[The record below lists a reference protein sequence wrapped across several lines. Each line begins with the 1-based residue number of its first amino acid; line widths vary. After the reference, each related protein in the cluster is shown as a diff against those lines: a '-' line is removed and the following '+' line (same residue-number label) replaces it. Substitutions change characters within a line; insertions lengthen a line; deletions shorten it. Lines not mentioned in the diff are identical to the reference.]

1 MQKRP
6 LGNSDLSITP
16 LGIGAWAIGGPWT
29 FGWGPQDDNES
40 VAAIHAGLDAGLN
53 WLDTAPI
60 YGYGHSE
67 AIVARALKGRT
78 RRPYVF
84 TKCERVWNDERAI
97 QGVLKADSLRRECE
111 ASLRRLQVD
120 VIDLY
125 QIHWPE
131 PDVDVEEGWS
141 TLAALQKEGKVRW
154 IGVSNFNR
162 SQLERAAAVAPITSL
177 QPPYSLP
184 SPEIEDEV
192 LPWCQQHN
200 TGVIVYSPMK
210 SGLLS
215 GSMTR
220 ERIAKLPEDDFRKRS
235 KSFQEPW
242 LTANLG
248 LVELLRT
255 IGQRHELTPGAVA
268 IAWTLRHPAV
278 TGAIVGLR
286 RPDQVAGVVGAAT
299 FRLSK
304 DEMAEIDAYQSKHR
318 VPLNSPRG

>member
-1 MQKRP
+1 MQTRQ

-16 LGIGAWAIGGPWT
+16 IGIGAWAIGGPWS

-53 WLDTAPI
+53 WIDTAPI
-60 YGYGHSE
+60 YGFGHSE
-67 AIVARALKGRT
+67 EVVARALAGRSK
-78 RRPYVF
+78 RPYIF
-84 TKCERVWNDERAI
+84 TKCERVWDDARTIAGN
-97 QGVLKADSLRRECE
+97 LKADSLRRECE
-111 ASLRRLQVD
+111 ASLRRLKVD
-120 VIDLY
+120 TIDLY

-131 PDVDVEEGWS
+131 PDADLEEGWT
-141 TLAALQKEGKVRW
+141 TLAALQQEGKVRW

-162 SQLERAAAVAPITSL
+162 AQLERADKIAPITSL

-192 LPWCQQHN
+192 LPWCQAQQV
-200 TGVIVYSPMK
+200 GVIVYSPMK

-215 GSMTR
+215 GAMTR
-220 ERIAKLPEDDFRKRS
+220 ERIARLPDDDFRKRS

-255 IGQRHELTPGAVA
+255 IAQRHKLSPGAVA

-278 TGAIVGLR
+278 TAAIVGLR
-286 RPDQVAGVVGAAT
+286 RPEQVEGVIGAAT
-299 FRLSK
+299 FRLSG
-304 DEMAEIDAYQSKHR
+304 EELAEIEAYQAKHR